1 MATEP
6 KDLEIQM
13 QAEQLYQEEVFTDR
27 NVGTIQRLT
36 PVTRDGGPDQTRR
49 VIYSGATQVL
59 TPLGTLPIN
68 FDIEAK
74 SLKEAADNFGNAA
87 KAAIEQ
93 TMKRLEELRREAASS
108 IVVPGAGNSGLG
120 GLGGLSG
127 KGGLPGGGKIKLP

>member
-13 QAEQLYQEEVFTDR
+13 QPEHLYQEEVFTDR
-27 NVGTIQRLT
+27 SVGTIQRLT
-36 PVTRDGGPDQTRR
+36 PVTRDGGPDQTRA
-49 VIYSGATQVL
+49 VIYSGQTQIL
-59 TPLGTLPIN
+59 TPLGTLPIS

-74 SLKEAADNFGNAA
+74 SLKEAAEKFGDAA

-93 TMKRLEELRREAASS
+93 TMKRLEEMRREAASS
-108 IVVPGAGNSGLG
+108 IVLPGTGTG
-120 GLGGLSG
+120 GLGALSG